1 VLDPWQWALACLG
14 AFLVGVS
21 KTGIAGLGVLTVAMF
36 TNILPARESVGAV
49 LVILLAGDLVAV
61 TVYRREASWPHLG
74 RLFPWTAL
82 GIMLGAFTLGQL
94 NEPTLRALI
103 GGILVLLVTI
113 HFFRRRRVA
122 APEPVNLPPLV
133 AALTG
138 LLAGFTT
145 MIANAAGP
153 VMILYL
159 LAMRLPKLQFIGTAA
174 WFFLVVNLFKVP
186 FSYGLGMIS
195 ASSLMVSLW
204 LVPVTIAGALT
215 GRWLI
220 ARINQQ
226 LFETLALVLTLVAG
240 VRLMLI

>member
-1 VLDPWQWALACLG
+1 VLDPWQWTLACLG

-36 TNILPARESVGAV
+36 TTILPAREAVGAV

-61 TVYRREASWPHLG
+61 TVYRRQASWPHLG

-82 GIMLGAFTLGQL
+82 GIALGAFTLGQL
-94 NEPTLRALI
+94 NEPMLRALI

-113 HFFRRRRVA
+113 HFFRRRSMA
-122 APEPVNLPPLV
+122 AVETANLPLWIV
-133 AALTG
+133 VLTG

-186 FSYGLGMIS
+186 FSYSLGMIS
-195 ASSLMVSLW
+195 PTSLSLSLW
-204 LVPVTIAGALT
+204 LVPVTVVGALT
-215 GRWLI
+215 GRWVI
-220 ARINQQ
+220 AHINQQ

>member
-1 VLDPWQWALACLG
+1 
-14 AFLVGVS
+14 
-21 KTGIAGLGVLTVAMF
+21 
-36 TNILPARESVGAV
+36 
-49 LVILLAGDLVAV
+49 
-61 TVYRREASWPHLG
+61 
-74 RLFPWTAL
+74 
-82 GIMLGAFTLGQL
+82 
-94 NEPTLRALI
+94 
-103 GGILVLLVTI
+103 
-113 HFFRRRRVA
+113 VA
-122 APEPVNLPPLV
+122 APEPVHLPPLV

>member
-1 VLDPWQWALACLG
+1 VLTSWQWVLACLG

-21 KTGIAGLGVLTVAMF
+21 KTGIAGLGILTVAMF
-36 TNILPARESVGAV
+36 TTILPAREAVGAV

-94 NEPTLRALI
+94 NEPLLRALI
-103 GGILVLLVTI
+103 GGILVLLVTV
-113 HFFRRRRVA
+113 HFVRRRSVA
-122 APEPVNLPPLV
+122 AVETANLPWWV

-159 LAMRLPKLQFIGTAA
+159 LAMRLPKMQFIGTAA

-186 FSYGLGMIS
+186 FSYSLGMIS
-195 ASSLMVSLW
+195 ANSLSLSLW
-204 LVPVTIAGALT
+204 LVPLTVAGALS

-220 ARINQQ
+220 ARIDQQ
-226 LFETLALVLTLVAG
+226 LFETLALALTLVAG
-240 VRLMLI
+240 VRLILI